1 MVTPVTLPDPI
12 QSPALPAGSPFVLEN
27 PADYAAWR
35 EAKLAAAPR
44 SLDELIVEIGDP
56 RRLTEAEHGA
66 ILERCARANMAIYVG
81 RTGDDPDKSIPAL
94 LGERFGLRR
103 LDHNRGADEDAITSL
118 MVQDD
123 ARHAGY
129 IPYTNRPIAW
139 HTDGYYND
147 PGHQIHGLLLH
158 CVRPAEQGGENALL
172 DPEIAY
178 IRVRDQ
184 DPDLIRALMHPECM
198 TIPANPGEAT
208 EGPGTQGDPRPDRPG
223 PVFSVAP
230 DGHLHM
236 RYTDRSRSIRWRNDS
251 PTAAA
256 VACLKSTLREPSPWH
271 FLGRLESGWGLL
283 CNNVLHT
290 RTGFI
295 DGATPRLLFRAR
307 YYDRIAGT

>member
-1 MVTPVTLPDPI
+1 MTHPDPVH
-12 QSPALPAGSPFVLEN
+12 SSALPHGSPFDLDN
-27 PADYAAWR
+27 PAAYAAWR

-44 SLDELIVEIGDP
+44 TLDALIVAIGDP
-56 RRLTEAEHGA
+56 RHLTEAEHGA
-66 ILERCARANMAIYVG
+66 ILERCARANMAIYAG
-81 RTGDDPDKSIPAL
+81 HTGDDPDKSIPAL

-139 HTDGYYND
+139 HTDGYYNNAE
-147 PGHQIHGLLLH
+147 HQIHGLILH

-184 DPDLIRALMHPECM
+184 DPDLIRALMHPQCM
-198 TIPANPGEAT
+198 TIPANPGDLAGSHGAED
-208 EGPGTQGDPRPDRPG
+208 QGDVRPDRRG
-223 PVFSVAP
+223 PIFSVAP

-236 RYTDRSRSIRWRNDS
+236 RYTDRSRSIRWRDD
-251 PTAAA
+251 PLTAAA
-256 VACLKSTLREPSPWH
+256 VARLKSVLREPSPWH
-271 FLGRLESGWGLL
+271 FQARLESGWGLI
-283 CNNVLHT
+283 CNNVIHT
-290 RTGFI
+290 RTAFA
-295 DGATPRLLFRAR
+295 DGTAPRLLYRAR
-307 YYDRIAGT
+307 YFDRIRGT

>member
-1 MVTPVTLPDPI
+1 MALDRPIPPV
-12 QSPALPAGSPFVLEN
+12 APAGSPFDLEDS
-27 PADYAAWR
+27 AAYLAWR
-35 EAKLAAAPR
+35 EAKLTAAPR

-56 RRLTEAEHGA
+56 RHLTAAEHQA
-66 ILERCARANMAIYVG
+66 LLARCRRANLAIYVG
-81 RTGDDPDKSIPAL
+81 TTGDDPDKSIPAQ
-94 LGERFGLRR
+94 LGARFGLQR

-118 MVQDD
+118 MVQGD

-147 PGHQIHGLLLH
+147 AEHQVHGLILH

-184 DPDLIRALMHPECM
+184 DPAFIQALMHPECM
-198 TIPANPGEAT
+198 TIPAHQEGGE
-208 EGPGTQGDPRPDRPG
+208 PRPERPG
-223 PVFSVAP
+223 PVFSLTAA
-230 DGHLHM
+230 GHLHL
-236 RYTDRSRSIRWRNDS
+236 RYTDRSRNIRWRDD
-251 PTAAA
+251 PRTAAA
-256 VACLKSTLREPSPWH
+256 VACLKSVLHESSPWR
-271 FLGRLESGWGLL
+271 FQARLESGWGLL

-290 RTGFI
+290 RTAFS
-295 DGATPRLLFRAR
+295 DGAALRLLYRAR